1 MTSRLFDNV
10 TFESD
15 KLPTITSGTVYNY
28 QPAFAYALGQADEWQ
43 GYLLYKGPG
52 NTVISG
58 SSRIMDTVTGAGSGA
73 IQILIPPF
81 ATHAQVGVLAS
92 GEGAMTFGGSY
103 PVEINSPAGS
113 DGVAALSGAA
123 MHWGP
128 GGDNGLTLNN
138 TSGLFVHG
146 DLIFTREADIRVS
159 AIVFQWYRRA
169 STL

>member
-15 KLPTITSGTVYNY
+15 KLPTITGGTVYNH

-58 SSRIMDTVTGAGSGA
+58 SSRIMDTVTGAGSGK
-73 IQILIPPF
+73 IQILVPPF
-81 ATHAQVGVLAS
+81 ATYAQVGVLAS
-92 GEGAMTFGGSY
+92 GEGAMTFGASY

-113 DGVAALSGAA
+113 DGVAALSGAV

-128 GGDNGLTLNN
+128 GGDNGLNLGN
-138 TSGLFVHG
+138 TSGHFVNG
-146 DLIFTREADIRVS
+146 NLSFTREADIRVS